1 MVFVKVVI
9 PSTSELARFGCIRKI
24 RLMCRCSETQKIQ
37 KTIPEFLFFFHS
49 PGDVP
54 YTVYYMFILVA
65 FLCAL
70 SIFSLIPFKWIHYG
84 DEWNGDK
91 MHKTNRRNVE
101 TEYVYVHENNEQA
114 VKHSRPLVLGCL
126 ARLFIA
132 FLPLNM
138 CIFII
143 FTQHINACPIK
154 AL

>member
-1 MVFVKVVI
+1 
-9 PSTSELARFGCIRKI
+9 
-24 RLMCRCSETQKIQ
+24 
-37 KTIPEFLFFFHS
+37 
-49 PGDVP
+49 
-54 YTVYYMFILVA
+54 
-65 FLCAL
+65 
-70 SIFSLIPFKWIHYG
+70 
-84 DEWNGDK
+84 

-143 FTQHINACPIK
+143 FTQHIIACPIK

>member
-24 RLMCRCSETQKIQ
+24 RLMCRCSKTQISK
-37 KTIPEFLFFFHS
+37 KRFRNFCFFFHS

-114 VKHSRPLVLGCL
+114 AKHLRPLVLGCL

>member
-1 MVFVKVVI
+1 
-9 PSTSELARFGCIRKI
+9 
-24 RLMCRCSETQKIQ
+24 MCRCSETQKIQ